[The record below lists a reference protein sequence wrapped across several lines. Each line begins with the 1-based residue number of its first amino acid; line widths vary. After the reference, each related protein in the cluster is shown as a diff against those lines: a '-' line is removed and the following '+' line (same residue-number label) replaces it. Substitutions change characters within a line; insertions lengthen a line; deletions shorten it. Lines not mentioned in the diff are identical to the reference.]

1 MSSRLLIAK
10 MVQHDEYA
18 HDEYARTP
26 AVDS

>member
-1 MSSRLLIAK
+1 LIAK